1 MRYHYEKV
9 EANTIE
15 EYLSFIQLG
24 YVDIV
29 IDETKKKDLFLAL
42 EKKYTSSDAFMI
54 EYAKDLL
61 WGFGCKREEEKG
73 RLILKSLITN
83 LHPYALTILG
93 AFLMEKKEYQQ
104 AETYLFSALQFEFA
118 LSGYFYGKML
128 ENGWNGH
135 KDVKKAET
143 YYLMAAKENVSKAQY
158 ALGKMYQKA
167 QEFTSAYFWFSMA
180 SKQKEKDATY
190 ELANAYFYGYGIKKD
205 EEKALKCYQEAFEQG
220 YLDAAK
226 NIGAYLF
233 YHPELDTNGEMAIA
247 WLFQI
252 KDKEDAEVHYML
264 GFLLEKQNRLNEAL
278 EFYLLSAKENHVEG
292 ALKVGQFY
300 EEGNET
306 TTNLE
311 QAIFWYEKAALLGN
325 EEAKISLRRAK
336 KALKEETENKQVILK
351 EESPKETKVDYLSL
365 AIQKENENDII
376 DAHHFYELAINEG
389 NLEAKKKREEMQK
402 RLKKEKRCPHCGSK
416 LKGFLF
422 KYCPTCKK
430 GR

>member
-61 WGFGCKREEEKG
+61 WGIGCKRDGEKG
-73 RLILKSLITN
+73 RLILKPLITN

-167 QEFTSAYFWFSMA
+167 QEFASAYFWFSMA

-190 ELANAYFYGYGIKKD
+190 ELANAYFYGYGTKKD

-292 ALKVGQFY
+292 ALKIGQFY

>member
-29 IDETKKKDLFLAL
+29 IDEMKKKDLFLAL

-61 WGFGCKREEEKG
+61 WGIGCKRDGEKG
-73 RLILKSLITN
+73 RLILKPLITN

-167 QEFTSAYFWFSMA
+167 QEFASAYFWFSMA

-190 ELANAYFYGYGIKKD
+190 ELANAYFYGYGTKKD
-205 EEKALKCYQEAFEQG
+205 EKKALKCYQEAFEQG

-292 ALKVGQFY
+292 ALKIGQFY

-389 NLEAKKKREEMQK
+389 NLEAKKRREEMQK

>member
-24 YVDIV
+24 YIDIV

-83 LHPYALTILG
+83 LHPYALTVLG

-118 LSGYFYGKML
+118 LSDYFYGKMI

-135 KDVKKAET
+135 KDIKKAEY
-143 YYLMAAKENVSKAQY
+143 YYLAAAKDNVSRAQL
-158 ALGKMYQKA
+158 ALGKMYQKKK
-167 QEFTSAYFWFSMA
+167 ELTSAFFWLSMA
-180 SKQKEKDATY
+180 SKQKEKEATY
-190 ELANAYFYGYGIKKD
+190 ELAKAYFYGYGTKKD

-264 GFLLEKQNRLNEAL
+264 GFLLEKQDRLNEAL

>member
-118 LSGYFYGKML
+118 LSDYFYGKMI

-135 KDVKKAET
+135 KDIKKAEY
-143 YYLMAAKENVSKAQY
+143 YYLAAAKDNVSRAQL
-158 ALGKMYQKA
+158 ALGKMYQKKK
-167 QEFTSAYFWFSMA
+167 ELTSAFFWFSMA
-180 SKQKEKDATY
+180 SKQKEKEATY
-190 ELANAYFYGYGIKKD
+190 ELAKAYFYGYGTKKD

-264 GFLLEKQNRLNEAL
+264 GFLLEKQDRLNEAL

-311 QAIFWYEKAALLGN
+311 QAIFWYEKVALLGN

>member
-190 ELANAYFYGYGIKKD
+190 ELANAYFYGYGTKKD
-205 EEKALKCYQEAFEQG
+205 EKKALKCYQEAFEQG

-264 GFLLEKQNRLNEAL
+264 GFLLEKQNRLKEAL

-300 EEGNET
+300 EERNET

-376 DAHHFYELAINEG
+376 DAHHFYELAINKG

>member
-61 WGFGCKREEEKG
+61 WGIGCKRDEEKG

-167 QEFTSAYFWFSMA
+167 QEFASAYFWFSMA

-190 ELANAYFYGYGIKKD
+190 ELANAYFYGSGIKKD

-233 YHPELDTNGEMAIA
+233 SHPELDTNGEMAIA

-264 GFLLEKQNRLNEAL
+264 GSLLEKQNRLKEAL

-300 EEGNET
+300 EEGKET

-336 KALKEETENKQVILK
+336 KALKEENENKQVILK
-351 EESPKETKVDYLSL
+351 EESPKEAKVDYLSL
-365 AIQKENENDII
+365 AIQKEKENDII

>member
-29 IDETKKKDLFLAL
+29 IDEMKKKDLFLAL

-61 WGFGCKREEEKG
+61 WGIGCKRDGEKG
-73 RLILKSLITN
+73 RLILKPLITN

-167 QEFTSAYFWFSMA
+167 QEFASAYFWFSMA

-278 EFYLLSAKENHVEG
+278 EFYLLSAKENYVEG

>member
-83 LHPYALTILG
+83 LHPCALTILG
-93 AFLMEKKEYQQ
+93 AFLMEKREYQQ

-167 QEFTSAYFWFSMA
+167 QEFASAYFWFSMA
-180 SKQKEKDATY
+180 SKQKEKEATY
-190 ELANAYFYGYGIKKD
+190 ELAKAYFYGYGTKKD

-220 YLDAAK
+220 CLEAAK
-226 NIGAYLF
+226 NIGSYLF

-264 GFLLEKQNRLNEAL
+264 GFLLEKQNRLKEAL

-292 ALKVGQFY
+292 ALKIGQFY

-336 KALKEETENKQVILK
+336 KALKEETENKQVILQ

>member
-118 LSGYFYGKML
+118 LSDYFYGKML

-135 KDVKKAET
+135 KDIKKAET
-143 YYLMAAKENVSKAQY
+143 YYLVAAKENFSKAQY

-167 QEFTSAYFWFSMA
+167 QEFASAYFWFSMA

-190 ELANAYFYGYGIKKD
+190 ELANAYFYGYGTKKD

-226 NIGAYLF
+226 NIGDYLF

-252 KDKEDAEVHYML
+252 KDKKDAEVHYML
-264 GFLLEKQNRLNEAL
+264 GFLLEKQNRLKEGL

-292 ALKVGQFY
+292 ALKIGQFY
-300 EEGNET
+300 EEGKEA

-336 KALKEETENKQVILK
+336 KALKEENEHKQVILK

>member
-29 IDETKKKDLFLAL
+29 IDEMKKKDLFLAL

-61 WGFGCKREEEKG
+61 WGIGCKRDGEKG
-73 RLILKSLITN
+73 RLILKPLITN

-128 ENGWNGH
+128 ENEWNGH

-167 QEFTSAYFWFSMA
+167 QEFASAYFWFSMA

-190 ELANAYFYGYGIKKD
+190 ELANAYFYGYGTKKD
-205 EEKALKCYQEAFEQG
+205 EKKALKCYQEAFEQG

-292 ALKVGQFY
+292 ALKIGQFY

-389 NLEAKKKREEMQK
+389 NLEAKKRREEMQK

>member
-190 ELANAYFYGYGIKKD
+190 ELANAYFYGYGTKKD

-264 GFLLEKQNRLNEAL
+264 GFLLEKQNRLKEAL

-292 ALKVGQFY
+292 ALKIGQFY

>member
-24 YVDIV
+24 YIDIT
-29 IDETKKKDLFLAL
+29 IDETKKSDLFLAI
-42 EKKYTSSDAFMI
+42 EKKYMNSGAFMI

-61 WGFGCKREEEKG
+61 WGIGCTRNEEKG
-73 RLILKSLITN
+73 RLILKSLISN
-83 LHPYALTILG
+83 LHPYALTVLG

-118 LSGYFYGKML
+118 LSDYFYGKMI

-135 KDVKKAET
+135 KDIKKAEY
-143 YYLMAAKENVSKAQY
+143 YYLAAAKDNVSRAQL
-158 ALGKMYQKA
+158 ALGKMYQKKK
-167 QEFTSAYFWFSMA
+167 ELTSAYFWFSMA

-190 ELANAYFYGYGIKKD
+190 ELANAYFYGYGTKKD

-247 WLFQI
+247 WLFQL

-292 ALKVGQFY
+292 ALKIGQFY
-300 EEGNET
+300 EEGKET

-325 EEAKISLRRAK
+325 EEAKISLRREK

>member
-24 YVDIV
+24 YIDIT
-29 IDETKKKDLFLAL
+29 IDETKKSDLFLAI
-42 EKKYTSSDAFMI
+42 EKKYMSSGAFMI

-61 WGFGCKREEEKG
+61 WGIGCTRNEEKG
-73 RLILKSLITN
+73 RLILKSLISN
-83 LHPYALTILG
+83 LHPYALTVLG

-118 LSGYFYGKML
+118 LSDYFYGKMI

-135 KDVKKAET
+135 KDIKKAEY
-143 YYLMAAKENVSKAQY
+143 YYLAAAKDNVSRAQL
-158 ALGKMYQKA
+158 ALGKMYQKKK
-167 QEFTSAYFWFSMA
+167 ELTSAFFWFSMA
-180 SKQKEKDATY
+180 SKQKEKEATY
-190 ELANAYFYGYGIKKD
+190 ELAKAYFYGYGTKKD

-300 EEGNET
+300 EEGKET

-336 KALKEETENKQVILK
+336 KALKEKTENKQVILK
-351 EESPKETKVDYLSL
+351 EESPKETKADYLSL

>member
-24 YVDIV
+24 YIDIT
-29 IDETKKKDLFLAL
+29 IDETKKSDLFLAI
-42 EKKYTSSDAFMI
+42 EKKYMSSGAFMI

-61 WGFGCKREEEKG
+61 WGIGCTRNEEKG
-73 RLILKSLITN
+73 RLILKSLISN
-83 LHPYALTILG
+83 LHPYALTVLG

-118 LSGYFYGKML
+118 LSDYFYGKMI

-135 KDVKKAET
+135 KDIKKAEY
-143 YYLMAAKENVSKAQY
+143 YYLAPAKDNVSRAQL
-158 ALGKMYQKA
+158 ALGKMYQKKK
-167 QEFTSAYFWFSMA
+167 ELTSAFFWFSMA
-180 SKQKEKDATY
+180 SKQKEKEATY
-190 ELANAYFYGYGIKKD
+190 ELAKAYFYGYGTKKD

-220 YLDAAK
+220 CLEAAK
-226 NIGAYLF
+226 NIGSYLF

-292 ALKVGQFY
+292 ALKIGQFY